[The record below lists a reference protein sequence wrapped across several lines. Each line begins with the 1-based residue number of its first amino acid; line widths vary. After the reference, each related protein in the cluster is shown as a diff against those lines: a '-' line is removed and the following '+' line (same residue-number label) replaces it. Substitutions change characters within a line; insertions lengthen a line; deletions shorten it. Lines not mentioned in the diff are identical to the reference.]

1 MPGRH
6 DPDHPNGDRG
16 AERRSGFCVL
26 VGNEPL
32 TYRDVM
38 TTVLQDLRP
47 HLEVVEVEPVDLD
60 GEILRR
66 RPHLVVCSELSEVVE
81 TGSFAWILINPA
93 GANLAV
99 VSIAGQQTI
108 IPRVGFDDVLTAID
122 RAHEIARRS

>member
-1 MPGRH
+1 
-6 DPDHPNGDRG
+6 
-16 AERRSGFCVL
+16 
-26 VGNEPL
+26 
-32 TYRDVM
+32 M

-81 TGSFAWILINPA
+81 TGSFDWILINPA
-93 GANLAV
+93 RANLAV